1 MTLNPLEII
10 VVDGFFTTCDNLK
23 DFSAS
28 LYLKDQ
34 SESQTLDLKRYYN
47 FFIIINF

>member
-34 SESQTLDLKRYYN
+34 SESQTLDLKIYYN
-47 FFIIINF
+47 ILLYFNF

>member
-10 VVDGFFTTCDNLK
+10 VADGIFTTFDNLN
-23 DFSAS
+23 DCSAS

-34 SESQTLDLKRYYN
+34 SESQTLN
-47 FFIIINF
+47 FIIT